1 MMSQPFVPNVVRFKK
16 SRRRVPEKMSE
27 HRRVHLIKYPYGLQA
42 TENGK
47 LFSNH
52 IEMMRKTI
60 ANYFAR
66 KEKQFMRIYPNR
78 SYTAKPC
85 DVRRGRGKGSV
96 DSWYFYVKANRI
108 LVEFTSST
116 EARARD
122 LARILRSKL
131 PIKVLMMKLTDPT
144 APFSTDR
151 STPAEKALTQ
161 ITCKV

>member
-27 HRRVHLIKYPYGLQA
+27 HRRIHLIRYPYGLQA
-42 TENGK
+42 LENGK
-47 LFSNH
+47 LFSKH

-96 DSWYFYVKANRI
+96 DQWYFYAKANRI
-108 LVEFTSST
+108 LVEFTSAQAS
-116 EARARD
+116 RALD
-122 LARILRSKL
+122 LVRILRSKL
-131 PIKVLMMKLTDPT
+131 PIKVAIIK
-144 APFSTDR
+144 
-151 STPAEKALTQ
+151 TP
-161 ITCKV
+161 ISCNI